1 MKKQKIH
8 YHFSRYD
15 GKPLEAK
22 REISFEFKLVS
33 TLVLDELCFQWNK
46 TKLEEALNS
55 AIDKREKEI
64 FLQLSEAY
72 KQYIW
77 E

>member
-1 MKKQKIH
+1 MKKQKVC

-15 GKPLEAK
+15 GKALDAK
-22 REISFEFKLVS
+22 REISYEFNLVS
-33 TLVLDELCFQWNK
+33 RMLLDELCFQWNK
-46 TKLEEALNS
+46 QKLEEALND
-55 AIDKREKEI
+55 AIDKRDKEK

>member
-1 MKKQKIH
+1 MKKQKIF
-8 YHFSRYD
+8 YRYYRYD

-22 REISFEFKLVS
+22 REISFEFKLAS
-33 TLVLDELCFQWNK
+33 TLLLDELCFVFNK
-46 TKLEEALNS
+46 EKLEEAINNS
-55 AIDKREKEI
+55 IDRGDKER

-72 KQYIW
+72 RHFIW